1 MMLIRLRSL
10 TKLLPTLIISFVVA
24 LAVWIMAVTSSDP
37 SETKDYLQPVPVEVV
52 GQATNMVIVNEL
64 PASVSVTLRAPISIW
79 NRLNAGQANVRA
91 FVDLSGLEVGDHT
104 LPLEIQVG
112 IRPVEV
118 TAYTPTTVDV
128 SLETLVNQ
136 QLEIKVVNR
145 GALPVGYETEAPQ
158 LSETTAMV
166 SGAASRVEQVTEIRA
181 VVDLSQV
188 RSDINQTITLQ
199 PVDANGLLVRN
210 VTVYPEKITLIQA
223 VAQRGGYRN
232 VVVKVVTDGQ
242 VANGFRL
249 TSISV
254 FPPTITVFSPDPNVV
269 DSLPGYIDTLPIT
282 ITDKKENFTQS
293 VDLNLASNLQV
304 IGNSKVEVNVGIAP
318 VESSLALTDVKVETI
333 GLASNLT
340 AKILPEKVNVILS
353 GPMPELE
360 KLFVNDVRVLVNLTG
375 ILPGVYTME
384 PVVSLN
390 IPGLTIESI
399 SPATF
404 EIRITSSK

>member
-1 MMLIRLRSL
+1 MLTRLRSL
-10 TKLLPTLIISFVVA
+10 TKLLPTLIISFLVA

-37 SETKDYLQPVPVEVV
+37 SETKEYPQTVPVEVV
-52 GQATNMVIVNEL
+52 GQATNIVIVNEL
-64 PASVSVTLRAPISIW
+64 PESVSITLRAPVSIW
-79 NRLNAGQANVRA
+79 NQLNTGQANIRA
-91 FVDLSGLEVGDHT
+91 FIDLSGLEVGDHVV
-104 LPLEIQVG
+104 PLEIQVG

-118 TAYTPTTVDV
+118 IAYTPTTVDV
-128 SLETLVNQ
+128 SLETLVNK

-145 GALPVGYETEAPQ
+145 GALPVGYETEEPQ

-232 VVVKVVTDGQ
+232 VVVKVVTEGQ
-242 VANGFRL
+242 VATGFRL

-254 FPPTITVFSPDPNVV
+254 FPPTITVFSPDPSVV
-269 DSLPGYIDTLPIT
+269 DNLPGYIDTLPIA
-282 ITDKKENFTQS
+282 ITNKKENFTQS
-293 VDLNLASNLQV
+293 VDLSLASNLQV

-353 GPMPELE
+353 GPMPVLE
-360 KLFVNDVRVLVNLTG
+360 NLFVNDVRVLVDLTG
-375 ILPGVYTME
+375 ILPGVYTMQ

-399 SPATF
+399 SPSSF
-404 EIRITSSK
+404 EITIISTK

>member
-1 MMLIRLRSL
+1 MLTRLRSL
-10 TKLLPTLIISFVVA
+10 TKLLPTLIISFLVA

-37 SETKDYLQPVPVEVV
+37 SETKDYPKPVPVEVV

-64 PASVSVTLRAPISIW
+64 PAAVSITLRAPVSIW

-118 TAYTPTTVDV
+118 IAYTPETVDV
-128 SLETLVNQ
+128 SLETLVTKKFDIQ
-136 QLEIKVVNR
+136 VVNR
-145 GALPVGYETEAPQ
+145 GALPVGYETEEPQ
-158 LSETTAMV
+158 ISETTAMV
-166 SGAASRVEQVTEIRA
+166 SGAGSRVEQVAEIRA

-199 PVDANGLLVRN
+199 PVDVNGLLVRN
-210 VTVYPEKITLIQA
+210 VTVYPEKITLVQA

-232 VVVKVVTDGQ
+232 VVVKVVTEGQ

-254 FPPTITVFSPDPNVV
+254 FPPTITVFSPDPIVV
-269 DSLPGYIDTLPIT
+269 DSLPGYIETLPIS

-293 VDLNLASNLQV
+293 IDLNLASNLQV

-340 AKILPEKVNVILS
+340 ARILPEKVNVILS
-353 GPMPELE
+353 GPMPVLE

-404 EIRITSSK
+404 EISITSSK

>member
-1 MMLIRLRSL
+1 MLTRLRSL
-10 TKLLPTLIISFVVA
+10 TKLLPTLIISFLVA
-24 LAVWIMAVTSSDP
+24 LTVWIMAVTSSDP
-37 SETKDYLQPVPVEVV
+37 SETKDYPKPVPVEVV

-64 PASVSVTLRAPISIW
+64 PAAVSITLRAPVSIW

-118 TAYTPTTVDV
+118 IAYTPETVDV
-128 SLETLVNQ
+128 SLETLVTKKFDIQ
-136 QLEIKVVNR
+136 VVNR
-145 GALPVGYETEAPQ
+145 GALPVGYETEEPQ

-166 SGAASRVEQVTEIRA
+166 SGAGSRVEQVAEIRA

-199 PVDANGLLVRN
+199 PVDVNGLLVRN
-210 VTVYPEKITLIQA
+210 VTVYPEKITLVQA

-232 VVVKVVTDGQ
+232 VVVKVVTEGQ

-254 FPPTITVFSPDPNVV
+254 FPPTITVFSPDPIVV
-269 DSLPGYIDTLPIT
+269 DSLPGYIETLPIS

-293 VDLNLASNLQV
+293 IDLNLASNLQV

-340 AKILPEKVNVILS
+340 ARILPEKVNVILS
-353 GPMPELE
+353 GPMPVLE

-404 EIRITSSK
+404 EISITSSK

>member
-1 MMLIRLRSL
+1 MLTRLRSL
-10 TKLLPTLIISFVVA
+10 TKLLPTLIISFLVA

-37 SETKDYLQPVPVEVV
+37 SETKDYPKPVPVEVV

-64 PASVSVTLRAPISIW
+64 PAAVSITLRAPVSIW

-118 TAYTPTTVDV
+118 IAYTPETVDV
-128 SLETLVNQ
+128 SLETLVTKKFDIQ
-136 QLEIKVVNR
+136 VVNR
-145 GALPVGYETEAPQ
+145 GALPVGYETEEPQ
-158 LSETTAMV
+158 ISETTAMV
-166 SGAASRVEQVTEIRA
+166 SGAGSRVEQVAEIRA

-199 PVDANGLLVRN
+199 PVDVNGLLVRN
-210 VTVYPEKITLIQA
+210 VTVYPEKISLVQA

-232 VVVKVVTDGQ
+232 VVVKVVTEGQ

-254 FPPTITVFSPDPNVV
+254 FPPTITVFSPDPIVV
-269 DSLPGYIDTLPIT
+269 DSLPGYIETLPIS

-293 VDLNLASNLQV
+293 IDLNLASNLQV

-340 AKILPEKVNVILS
+340 ARILPEKVNVILS
-353 GPMPELE
+353 GPMPVLE

-404 EIRITSSK
+404 EISITSSK

>member
-1 MMLIRLRSL
+1 MLTRLRSL
-10 TKLLPTLIISFVVA
+10 TKLLPTLIISFLVA

-37 SETKDYLQPVPVEVV
+37 SETKDYPKPVPVEVV

-64 PASVSVTLRAPISIW
+64 PAAVSITLRAPVSIW

-118 TAYTPTTVDV
+118 IAYTPETVDV
-128 SLETLVNQ
+128 SLETLVTKKFDIQ
-136 QLEIKVVNR
+136 VVNR
-145 GALPVGYETEAPQ
+145 GALPVGYETEEPQ
-158 LSETTAMV
+158 ISETTAMV
-166 SGAASRVEQVTEIRA
+166 SGAGSRVEQVAEIRA

-199 PVDANGLLVRN
+199 PVDVNGLLVRN
-210 VTVYPEKITLIQA
+210 VTVYPEKITLVQA

-232 VVVKVVTDGQ
+232 VVVKVVTEGQ

-254 FPPTITVFSPDPNVV
+254 FPPTITVFSPDPIVV
-269 DSLPGYIDTLPIT
+269 DSLPGYIETLPIS

-293 VDLNLASNLQV
+293 IDLNLASNLQV

-340 AKILPEKVNVILS
+340 ARILPEKVNVILS
-353 GPMPELE
+353 GPMPVLE

-375 ILPGVYTME
+375 ILPGVYTIE

-404 EIRITSSK
+404 EISITSSK

>member
-1 MMLIRLRSL
+1 MLTRLRSL
-10 TKLLPTLIISFVVA
+10 TKLLPTLIISFLVA

-37 SETKDYLQPVPVEVV
+37 SETKDYPKPVPVEVV

-64 PASVSVTLRAPISIW
+64 PAAVSITLRAPVSIW

-118 TAYTPTTVDV
+118 IAYTPETVDV
-128 SLETLVNQ
+128 SLETLVTKKFDIQ
-136 QLEIKVVNR
+136 VVNR
-145 GALPVGYETEAPQ
+145 GALPVGYETEEPQ

-166 SGAASRVEQVTEIRA
+166 SGAGSRVEQVAEIRA

-199 PVDANGLLVRN
+199 PVDVNGLLVRN
-210 VTVYPEKITLIQA
+210 VTVYPEKITLVQA

-232 VVVKVVTDGQ
+232 VVVKVVTEGQ

-254 FPPTITVFSPDPNVV
+254 FPPTITVFSPDPIVV
-269 DSLPGYIDTLPIT
+269 DSLPGYIETLPIS

-293 VDLNLASNLQV
+293 IDLNLASNLQV

-340 AKILPEKVNVILS
+340 ARILPEKVNVILS
-353 GPMPELE
+353 GPMPVLE

-404 EIRITSSK
+404 EISITSSK

>member
-1 MMLIRLRSL
+1 MLTRLRSL
-10 TKLLPTLIISFVVA
+10 TKLLPTLIISFLVA

-37 SETKDYLQPVPVEVV
+37 SETKDYPKPVPVEVV

-64 PASVSVTLRAPISIW
+64 PAAVSITLRAPVSIW

-118 TAYTPTTVDV
+118 IAYTPETVDV
-128 SLETLVNQ
+128 SLETLVTKKFDIQ
-136 QLEIKVVNR
+136 VVNR
-145 GALPVGYETEAPQ
+145 GALPVGYETEEPQ

-166 SGAASRVEQVTEIRA
+166 SGAGSRVEQVAEIRA

-199 PVDANGLLVRN
+199 PVDVNGLLVRN
-210 VTVYPEKITLIQA
+210 VTVYPEKITLVQA

-232 VVVKVVTDGQ
+232 VVVKVVTEGQ
-242 VANGFRL
+242 VANGFIL

-254 FPPTITVFSPDPNVV
+254 FPPTITVFSPDPIVV
-269 DSLPGYIDTLPIT
+269 DSLPGYIETLPIS

-353 GPMPELE
+353 GPMPVLE

-404 EIRITSSK
+404 EISITSTK